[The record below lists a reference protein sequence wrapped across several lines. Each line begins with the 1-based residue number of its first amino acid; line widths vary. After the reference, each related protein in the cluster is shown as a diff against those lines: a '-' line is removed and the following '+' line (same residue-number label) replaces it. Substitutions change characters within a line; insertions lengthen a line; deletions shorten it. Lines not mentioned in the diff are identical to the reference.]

1 MKKEEILVVA
11 PYSDSA
17 MALFA
22 QHYELHVLSQAAD
35 PEALLQSI
43 APRIR
48 ALATNGE
55 SGASARLMDSLPHL
69 EIIVCNGVGVDPI
82 DLAHAAKRGIRVTNT
97 PDVLTDEVADM
108 GIGLLLSTVRRI
120 PQCDAH
126 VRSGQWGHAPLPLT
140 ARVFG
145 KRLGI
150 LGLGRVGK
158 ALARRAAAFGLT
170 VAYHNRKRIPSGDIA
185 YTYYDNAVELARHS
199 DFLAICASANSENR
213 ASISRA
219 VLDALGPT
227 GFLINIGRGS
237 IVDEPVLIEYLQEQR
252 IAGAGLDVF
261 WNEPAI
267 DPRFLR
273 LDNVVLQPHRASA
286 TTETRAAM
294 AQLALDNLLAFS
306 AGKPL
311 LSEYKTRE
319 TTP

>member
-17 MALFA
+17 MAMFA

-35 PEALLQSI
+35 PDALLKNI

-55 SGASARLMDSLPHL
+55 SGASAKLMDSLPKL
-69 EIIVCNGVGVDPI
+69 EIIACNGVGVDAI

-97 PDVLTDEVADM
+97 PGVLTDEVADM
-108 GIGLLLSTVRRI
+108 GMGLLLATVRRI
-120 PQCDAH
+120 PQCDAF
-126 VRSGQWGHAPLPLT
+126 VRSGQWGHTPLPLT

-150 LGLGRVGK
+150 LGMGRVGK
-158 ALARRAAAFGLT
+158 AFARRAAAFDLT
-170 VAYHNRKRIPSGDIA
+170 VAYHNRHRISDEAA
-185 YTYYDNAVELARHS
+185 YTYYDNAVELAHHS
-199 DFLAICASANSENR
+199 DFLVICASANGENR
-213 ASISRA
+213 ASIGRD

-227 GFLINIGRGS
+227 GFLVNIARGS
-237 IVDEPVLIEYLQEQR
+237 IIDEPVLIEYLQEKR
-252 IAGAGLDVF
+252 IAGAGIDVF

-267 DPRFLR
+267 DPRFWT
-273 LDNVVLQPHRASA
+273 LDNVVLQAHRASA

-311 LSEYKTRE
+311 LSEYKV
-319 TTP
+319 

>member
-1 MKKEEILVVA
+1 MPKEEILVVA
-11 PYSDSA
+11 PYADSA
-17 MALFA
+17 MAMFA

-35 PEALLQSI
+35 PDALLQSL

-55 SGASARLMDSLPHL
+55 SGASAKLMDSLPHL
-69 EIIVCNGVGVDPI
+69 ELIACNGVGVDAI

-108 GIGLLLSTVRRI
+108 GIGLLLATVRRI
-120 PQCDAH
+120 PQCDAF
-126 VRSGQWGHAPLPLT
+126 VRSGQWGHTPLPLT

-150 LGLGRVGK
+150 LGLGRVGQ
-158 ALARRAAAFGLT
+158 AFAHRAEAFSLT
-170 VAYHNRKRIPSGDIA
+170 VAYHSRHRIASDKVA

-199 DFLAICASANSENR
+199 DFFVICASANSGNR
-213 ASISRA
+213 ASISRD
-219 VLDALGPT
+219 VLDALGTT
-227 GFLINIGRGS
+227 GYLINIGRGS

-252 IAGAGLDVF
+252 IAGAGIDVF

-267 DPRFLR
+267 DPRFLK
-273 LDNVVLQPHRASA
+273 LDNVVLQAHRASA
-286 TTETRAAM
+286 TTETRTAM

-311 LSEYKTRE
+311 LSEYR
-319 TTP
+319 